1 MVQILI
7 AVGSLYIS
15 WVDLREHRIY
25 NRDLLIFAG
34 ILALDLNEIA
44 MKWIGLLL
52 ALSLILTM
60 LLRIGGGDFKLF
72 SVLLLTQGRIIVSIQ
87 YLNYLLAGLLLSLL
101 ITALHHR
108 TLNCTVP
115 LAPAIAL
122 PFLVIHLGM

>member
-1 MVQILI
+1 MVQMLI

-60 LLRIGGGDFKLF
+60 LLRIGGGDLKLF

>member
-60 LLRIGGGDFKLF
+60 LLRIGGGDLKLF

>member
-60 LLRIGGGDFKLF
+60 LLRIGGGDLKLF
-72 SVLLLTQGRIIVSIQ
+72 SVLLLTQGRVIVSIQ
-87 YLNYLLAGLLLSLL
+87 YLNY
-101 ITALHHR
+101 R
-108 TLNCTVP
+108 
-115 LAPAIAL
+115 
-122 PFLVIHLGM
+122 F